1 MVNKNELLP
10 LSLINLFL
18 EKEAELKGLK
28 VYIFNNEEITKY
40 YNVAD
45 KNIGVALLAKDDNNA
60 LFNLKNLRKC
70 YAINV
75 NE

>member
-18 EKEAELKGLK
+18 EKEAELIGLK
-28 VYIFNNEEITKY
+28 VYIFNNEEIAKY

-60 LFNLKNLRKC
+60 LFNLKNLRRF
-70 YAINV
+70 YIVNV

>member
-28 VYIFNNEEITKY
+28 VYIFNNEEIAKY

-60 LFNLKNLRKC
+60 LFNLKNLRRF
-70 YAINV
+70 YIVNV

>member
-60 LFNLKNLRKC
+60 LFNLKNLRRF
-70 YAINV
+70 YIVNV

>member
-28 VYIFNNEEITKY
+28 IYIFNNEEIAKY

-60 LFNLKNLRKC
+60 LFNLKNLRRF
-70 YAINV
+70 YIVNV

>member
-28 VYIFNNEEITKY
+28 VYIFNNEEIAKY
-40 YNVAD
+40 Y
-45 KNIGVALLAKDDNNA
+45 KWRG
-60 LFNLKNLRKC
+60 
-70 YAINV
+70 
-75 NE
+75 